1 MVIRLACNFDKWNF
15 NLVCFG
21 HHFERVYI
29 YTPKCSQQ
37 EGVPVAFIAETHKA
51 IIKTYTLGCSFLVS
65 ENSTMCWV
73 KHSGSKKLSVNN
85 ITYITFENY
94 ANLTEY
100 SQGAASRG
108 R

>member
-65 ENSTMCWV
+65 EKYHKGVDKIMEVSSLVQSTQHTLC
-73 KHSGSKKLSVNN
+73 
-85 ITYITFENY
+85 
-94 ANLTEY
+94 
-100 SQGAASRG
+100 SRTMPM
-108 R
+108 